1 MLELFPAAAELAWPI
16 VVALA
21 WLAGELGHRISIP
34 RISTYGLVGFA
45 FGPAQLGWLRTEP
58 GGSGILLASI
68 AFGLILFEFGYRIN
82 VRWVRTNPWLGLTGL
97 LESTATFVA
106 VYVVVRLMGVSQLT
120 GLLLASLSMATS
132 PASLMRVVNEQRGSG
147 QVTERILHLAAINC
161 VLAVFTFNV
170 IVGFWTFDSSGN
182 LWQAVSKSVLV
193 LLVSAGLG
201 AGFGT
206 GVPGLL
212 RRTGRVSQD
221 ATVAF
226 ALAVIVLV
234 GITHALKFS
243 PLVATL
249 TFGLVAR
256 HRRMT
261 LDQTQR
267 NFGALGDLLS
277 VVLFVY
283 VANTIDGS
291 RVLAGAAIGAALLV
305 VRMAVKVFCVAALA
319 HNSGTSV
326 RKGVL
331 TGLGQM
337 PLSVFVILLLEHTR
351 YIGIDLVDH
360 LAPLAAATLV
370 LELLGPLATQQA
382 LRLAGETNEPDEA

>member
-351 YIGIDLVDH
+351 YIGIDLIDH
-360 LAPLAAATLV
+360 LAPLAAATLA
-370 LELLGPLATQQA
+370 LELLGPLATQLA
-382 LRLAGETNEPDEA
+382 LRLAGESNEPEDT

>member
-1 MLELFPAAAELAWPI
+1 MLELIPAAAELAWPI
-16 VVALA
+16 VIALA

-34 RISTYGLVGFA
+34 RISTYGLIGFA
-45 FGPAQLGWLRTEP
+45 FGPTQLGWLRTEP
-58 GGSGILLASI
+58 GGSGMLLASI

-82 VRWVRTNPWLGLTGL
+82 VRWVRSNPWLGVTGL
-97 LESTATFVA
+97 LESTATFAA
-106 VYVVVRLMGVSQLT
+106 VYFVARFMGASQLT

-132 PASLMRVVNEQRGSG
+132 PASLMRVSNEQRSSG

-170 IVGFWTFDSSGN
+170 VVGFWTFDTSGN

-201 AGFGT
+201 AAFGT

-283 VANTIDGS
+283 VATTIDGS
-291 RVLAGAAIGAALLV
+291 RVLAGALIGGVLV
-305 VRMAVKVFCVAALA
+305 GVRMAVKVFCVALLA
-319 HNSGTSV
+319 HSSGTSV

-370 LELLGPLATQQA
+370 LELLGPLCTQQA
-382 LRLAGETNEPDEA
+382 LRWAGETRETEET

>member
-351 YIGIDLVDH
+351 YIGIDLIDQ
-360 LAPLAAATLV
+360 LAPLAAATLA

-382 LRLAGETNEPDEA
+382 LRLAGESNEPQDT

>member
-45 FGPAQLGWLRTEP
+45 FGPAQLGWLHTEP

-351 YIGIDLVDH
+351 YIGIDLIDQ
-360 LAPLAAATLV
+360 LAPLAAATLA

-382 LRLAGETNEPDEA
+382 LRLAGESNEPQDT